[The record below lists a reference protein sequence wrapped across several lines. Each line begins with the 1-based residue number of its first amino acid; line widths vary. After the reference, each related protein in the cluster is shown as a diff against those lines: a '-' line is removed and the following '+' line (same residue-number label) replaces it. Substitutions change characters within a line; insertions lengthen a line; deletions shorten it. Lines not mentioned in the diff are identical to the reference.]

1 MKLDMQWKNN
11 ELITENKLTVLVH
24 VSIQTFLK
32 TTTRTPI
39 SPGFVNYAVSIS
51 SFVVQIQRNSKGSI
65 SFSCMKFSWIAL
77 QHACLCSYIKIERVC
92 THQRKC
98 KKCYVGW
105 TFWKNMN
112 NHRSKR
118 RHNVSRMICLR
129 IPCKKRGQE
138 AFVLCMARIMRMT
151 FKY

>member
-1 MKLDMQWKNN
+1 MLASRHFWRRQPGHQF
-11 ELITENKLTVLVH
+11 LRVLSITQSPFPASLFKFKEIQKVALVLV
-24 VSIQTFLK
+24 SW
-32 TTTRTPI
+32 RYP
-39 SPGFVNYAVSIS
+39 
-51 SFVVQIQRNSKGSI
+51 
-65 SFSCMKFSWIAL
+65 WIAL